1 MIVWA
6 QAREGFFNTNMKIT
20 DYVKDTRAE
29 MNHVVWPTR
38 SETIRFTTLVIAV
51 SLGTSIILAVSDF
64 VFGRLLTLLF

>member
-1 MIVWA
+1 M
-6 QAREGFFNTNMKIT
+6 EIT
-20 DYVKDTRAE
+20 EYVKDTRIE

-38 SETIRFTTLVIAV
+38 AETIRFTTLVIAV